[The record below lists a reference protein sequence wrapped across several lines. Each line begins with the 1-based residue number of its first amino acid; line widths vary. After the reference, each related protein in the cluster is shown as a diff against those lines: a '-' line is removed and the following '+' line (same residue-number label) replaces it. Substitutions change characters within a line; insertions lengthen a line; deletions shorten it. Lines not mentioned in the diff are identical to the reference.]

1 MSNLIRRTTEEKPA
15 TIATPAYDP
24 MRIMREMMSW
34 DPFREMSPS
43 WFPMIRETAF
53 SPAFEVKE
61 NGDTYSF
68 KADLP
73 GIAEKDL
80 EVKLAG
86 NRMTISGKREEEKQ
100 DKNDT
105 YYTYER
111 SFGSF
116 ARTFTLP
123 DAADLGHIAAD
134 LKDGVLTI
142 IVSKKKA
149 EPAKTV
155 AIKTGETKK
164 S

>member
-1 MSNLIRRTTEEKPA
+1 MSNIIRRNEDKPVTTPTA
-15 TIATPAYDP
+15 DP
-24 MRIMREMMSW
+24 FRVMREMLSW
-34 DPFREMSPS
+34 DPFREMAPS
-43 WFPMIRETAF
+43 WFPMARDSAF

-61 NGDTYSF
+61 NGDAYSF

-100 DKNDT
+100 DRNDT

-111 SFGSF
+111 SYGSF

-123 DAADLGHIAAD
+123 DTADLEHIAAD
-134 LKDGVLTI
+134 LKDGVLTV
-142 IVSKKKA
+142 IVAKKRA

>member
-1 MSNLIRRTTEEKPA
+1 MSNIIRRSAEESPA
-15 TIATPAYDP
+15 TTNREFDP
-24 MRIMREMMSW
+24 RRWMRELISW
-34 DPFREMSPS
+34 DPFRDMAPS
-43 WFPMIRETAF
+43 WSPLAREIQTF

-61 NGDTYSF
+61 NPDGYSF

-73 GIAEKDL
+73 GIKEKDV

-86 NRMTISGKREEEKQ
+86 KRLTVSGKREEEKH

-111 SFGSF
+111 SYGSF
-116 ARTFTLP
+116 SRSFTLP
-123 DAADLGHIAAD
+123 DGTDLDHVQAE

-142 IVSKKKA
+142 AVPKLAVVQPKNV
-149 EPAKTV
+149 T
-155 AIKTGETKK
+155 IKTSETKK